1 MTKHHVEISVG
12 GTQGQVLID
21 GHDIARGVT
30 GLVFRAGI
38 DGPPTLTLD
47 LQLVDVT
54 PLSSPDTEVLLGN
67 GVAEALKVL
76 GWTPPEDS
84 EG

>member
-1 MTKHHVEISVG
+1 MTKHHVEISVD

-38 DGPPTLTLD
+38 DGAPTLTLD

-54 PLSSPDTEVLLGN
+54 PLSSPDTEVLLGS

-76 GWTPPEDS
+76 GWTPPEDN